1 MLAALHI
8 AHNPPYE
15 PASRVG
21 ERPGLAGRVW
31 VYAAAV
37 GILLTAGSVVGAP
50 SALAQVPL
58 PEMGAVRN
66 PLGPELYFS
75 AGGPSLTLTVN
86 SATAGSDPD
95 DVTDATTELTWDAD
109 FGQTAKITVST
120 LCPGQS
126 FSLFVEL
133 DVNSWASGTQ
143 GTEQPEITLSDGMLD
158 TDIFRDIPPTI
169 PERRGSGTL
178 TYRASATA
186 AQGNGAEVGDDFH
199 TVIFTALAQ

>member
-1 MLAALHI
+1 MLAANDI
-8 AHNPPYE
+8 ARRLPHVVLKPT
-15 PASRVG
+15 
-21 ERPGLAGRVW
+21 AGRFVPD
-31 VYAAAV
+31 VSTCRVAVTALVLVAMMAASPA
-37 GILLTAGSVVGAP
+37 
-50 SALAQVPL
+50 ALAQVPL
-58 PEMGAVRN
+58 PEMGAMRN

-75 AGGPSLTLTVN
+75 AGGSALTVTVN

-95 DVTDATTELTWDAD
+95 DAIDATTELTWDAD
-109 FGQTAKITVST
+109 FGENAKITVTT

-143 GTEQPEITLSDGMLD
+143 GTEQPEIALNDGMLD

-169 PERRGSGTL
+169 PERRGSATL

-186 AQGNGAEVGDDFH
+186 SQGNGAELGDDFH
-199 TVIFTALAQ
+199 TVILTALAQ